1 MDILL
6 EVTPGAL
13 IREARQRAGLT
24 QVQLARLAR
33 TSQPTISAYESGAKE
48 PGADALV
55 RVLAAAGFTVEL
67 RDSPTSMSD
76 YLAAQAPDT
85 ALPAETLATAVQR
98 GVEEGDVWLGLR
110 EFLDTFRLVSET
122 QGREAVCEL
131 FSQEPPT
138 AGAQWDAFV
147 GALTEHLLQGLAAD
161 PPPWS
166 VSADRFLDRW
176 WFPHSRR
183 AFDALAVRDSPA
195 AFRRRG
201 IFICPSMLER
211 L

>member
-1 MDILL
+1 
-6 EVTPGAL
+6 VTPGAL

-55 RVLAAAGFTVEL
+55 RLLAAAGFTVEL
-67 RDSPTSMSD
+67 KDSPASMSD
-76 YLAAQAPDT
+76 YLAAQDKAT
-85 ALPAETLATAVQR
+85 PAETLAAAVQR
-98 GVEEGDVWLGLR
+98 GAEDGDVWLALR
-110 EFLDTFRLVSET
+110 EFLDTFRLVANT
-122 QGREAVCEL
+122 QRREDVEKL
-131 FSQEPPT
+131 FSPEPPT
-138 AGAQWDAFV
+138 GGAQWDAFV
-147 GALTEHLLQGLAAD
+147 GALAEHLLQGLPAA
-161 PPPWS
+161 PPRWS

-211 L
+211 C